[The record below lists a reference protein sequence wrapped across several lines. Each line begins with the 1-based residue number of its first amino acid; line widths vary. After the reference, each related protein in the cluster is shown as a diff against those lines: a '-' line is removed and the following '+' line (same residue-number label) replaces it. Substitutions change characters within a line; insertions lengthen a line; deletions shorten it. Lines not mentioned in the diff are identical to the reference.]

1 MKVGSVIAQRF
12 RIERVVGRGAMGLV
26 VEATDQTNGR
36 RVAVKLI
43 LPQYATDHQLR
54 GRFIREANVMSRLQS
69 EHVARVFGAGELE
82 DGTLFLAMEFLIG
95 QSLEDLVK
103 RGGPL
108 PVADAIDLMLEAL
121 EAIAEAHALGLV
133 HRDLKPSNIFL
144 AAREGHAPI
153 VKVLDF
159 GIVKDLADHSALT
172 TRGTLPGT
180 PAYMAPEQ
188 VMLQADKIDARAD
201 VWALGVTL
209 YQVLTGG
216 LPFAGPMRTMLT
228 RIRSEAAP
236 RLRSRRPDVPLELEE
251 IVDRCLAKAPENR
264 YPSAAE
270 LAQAL
275 GDFRRRGLGR
285 GVRAPA
291 PTVRKSD
298 SVLPR
303 SDAETSAA
311 VLRPEPRRG
320 GGRRRRRSSRWLLL
334 LVCTSIA
341 CVLLGML
348 LAMRSVPP
356 SAPPAASTGSALR
369 DR

>member
-1 MKVGSVIAQRF
+1 
-12 RIERVVGRGAMGLV
+12 
-26 VEATDQTNGR
+26 
-36 RVAVKLI
+36 
-43 LPQYATDHQLR
+43 
-54 GRFIREANVMSRLQS
+54 
-69 EHVARVFGAGELE
+69 
-82 DGTLFLAMEFLIG
+82 MEFLVG

-121 EAIAEAHALGLV
+121 EAIAEAHAIGLV
-133 HRDLKPSNIFL
+133 HRDLKPSNLFL
-144 AAREGHAPI
+144 AAREGHGPI

-159 GIVKDLADHSALT
+159 GIVKDLADHASLT

-188 VMLQADKIDARAD
+188 VMLQSDKIDARAD

-236 RLRSRRPDVPLELEE
+236 RLRSRRQDVPLELEE
-251 IVDRCLAKAPENR
+251 IVDRCLAKAPESR
-264 YPSAAE
+264 YPTAAE
-270 LAQAL
+270 LGHVL
-275 GDFRRRGLGR
+275 EDFRRRGLGR
-285 GVRAPA
+285 TVRGPA

-298 SVLPR
+298 GVLPR
-303 SDAETSAA
+303 TDADTSSAV
-311 VLRPEPRRG
+311 VLRERRRG
-320 GGRRRRRSSRWLLL
+320 RGRSSNRWLIL

-341 CVLLGML
+341 CVLVGML
-348 LAMRSVPP
+348 LAMR
-356 SAPPAASTGSALR
+356 AH
-369 DR
+369 